1 MSLVP
6 CVLKEL
12 LVWKFKRIIFKP
24 HENMRIQYRKV
35 GNGSDIR
42 KINISITPYGL
53 LRLFYEKV
61 PFWTTQTNNKILMT
75 TCLSF
80 TNKYTKARLYGT
92 CFVPS
97 WIKIRYMAI
106 TCTDKTTGAKNASCV
121 KAIIKTQRYL
131 NRRPW
136 LAHGRHFYLS
146 FALIKKWVFWSVI
159 MFLRLN
165 YSLF

>member
-1 MSLVP
+1 
-6 CVLKEL
+6 
-12 LVWKFKRIIFKP
+12 
-24 HENMRIQYRKV
+24 MRIQYRKV

-53 LRLFYEKV
+53 LHLFYEKV
-61 PFWTTQTNNKILMT
+61 PFWRTTQTNNKILT
-75 TCLSF
+75 TNCLSF

-131 NRRPW
+131 
-136 LAHGRHFYLS
+136 HLS
-146 FALIKKWVFWSVI
+146 LGWRTADTSIC
-159 MFLRLN
+159 R
-165 YSLF
+165 SLLSKCECFEVSLCSWD